1 MMGCNGV
8 SVHSGAGRNDRMAE
22 MAEVTEMLR
31 NHDTFVIVAIIG
43 YYVHLTMSIRLINGQ
58 VDQSPIFGN
67 Q

>member
-1 MMGCNGV
+1 
-8 SVHSGAGRNDRMAE
+8 MAE

-43 YYVHLTMSIRLINGQ
+43 YYVHLTLSIRLINGQ